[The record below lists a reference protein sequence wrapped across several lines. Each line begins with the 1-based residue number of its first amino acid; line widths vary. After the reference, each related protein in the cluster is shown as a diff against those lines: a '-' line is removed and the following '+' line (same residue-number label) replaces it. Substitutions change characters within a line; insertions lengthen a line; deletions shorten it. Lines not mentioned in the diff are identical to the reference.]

1 MIRNNF
7 IISFIFFC
15 FSLVIVVGF
24 QSHPTHLTFSANK
37 VTTSCLKAVS
47 SSLAGRQ
54 KQVSRLRSWGKEAGI
69 QVGSTVDIEESKI
82 SGGLGLITNGSG
94 RNTEA
99 GSVVV
104 TVPASL
110 ALSVEIP
117 NGGPDD
123 ISVMKDLVEDRSVF
137 RSLPWYIQ
145 FSLYLLKL
153 DKISPYKNQA
163 EDVSLQPWLDSLP
176 RKFTTPIHW
185 ETKER
190 QEWLQYAH
198 MVESVERQE
207 TYWKT
212 MYNKLQSCCS
222 SRIKNITWED
232 FLWGCECARSRA
244 FSGGYTGT
252 SFNPFVY
259 AFTFFLVTVYT
270 TLNLGTLE
278 QAANGAAIVFCASVL
293 RDFVVPKFF
302 KTKKYVICPVIDM
315 ANHNSLKATAN
326 VAFEY
331 FTNAYSL
338 STTSVVTSN
347 TELFIS
353 YGSRSNDQL
362 LQYYG
367 FVEHDNPQ
375 DTYVMPPLRD
385 WDIAALEEACGGIS
399 FPPGRLQKL
408 DRAGLLG
415 TSESESND
423 AIAGSMVTGEEIA
436 EEGVTSAGN
445 PRGGV
450 VLSRAVG
457 LDPAVFQ
464 ALRALVSNDGE
475 WEQAGF
481 SIGNFAAEM
490 NPENERKARIAAR
503 TAIEMELASKPT
515 TIEMDRVKLSSKAES
530 LEPEERMAIMFRIE
544 KKKLLKE
551 TIEKLL

>member
-1 MIRNNF
+1 MIRNKF

-37 VTTSCLKAVS
+37 VTTSCLEAVS

-82 SGGLGLITNGSG
+82 SGGLGLITNGSD

-110 ALSVEIP
+110 ALSVELP

-185 ETKER
+185 KKKER

-278 QAANGAAIVFCASVL
+278 QAANGAALVFCASVL
-293 RDFVVPKFF
+293 LDFVVPKFF
-302 KTKKYVICPVIDM
+302 KMKKYVICPVIDM
-315 ANHNSLKATAN
+315 ANHNTLRATAN

-367 FVEHDNPQ
+367 FVEQDNPQ
-375 DTYVMPPLRD
+375 
-385 WDIAALEEACGGIS
+385 GI
-399 FPPGRLQKL
+399 LML
-408 DRAGLLG
+408 
-415 TSESESND
+415 
-423 AIAGSMVTGEEIA
+423 
-436 EEGVTSAGN
+436 
-445 PRGGV
+445 
-450 VLSRAVG
+450 
-457 LDPAVFQ
+457 
-464 ALRALVSNDGE
+464 
-475 WEQAGF
+475 
-481 SIGNFAAEM
+481 
-490 NPENERKARIAAR
+490 
-503 TAIEMELASKPT
+503 
-515 TIEMDRVKLSSKAES
+515 
-530 LEPEERMAIMFRIE
+530 
-544 KKKLLKE
+544 
-551 TIEKLL
+551 